1 MRIAVTV
8 LGILLA
14 ATASATTYKWVDRN
28 GVTHYSDRPQPGAEV
43 VELQRAQTFEPPAT
57 PTPGARTTPRAP
69 QAAAVQYEQ
78 LDLWKPSNDETIVNT
93 ANQVSVRLRLE
104 PDLQPDHKIWLYLDG
119 KRVDGQPSDALSFE
133 LTEVARGTH
142 TLNAVVT
149 GLDGKPIISSQT
161 ITFHLRQT
169 SLLQPSRAPRPTPR

>member
-1 MRIAVTV
+1 MRTAVTV

-14 ATASATTYKWVDRN
+14 AAASATTYKWVDRN

-43 VELQRAQTFEPPAT
+43 VELQRAQSFEPPAA
-57 PTPGARTTPRAP
+57 PTPGARTTPLAP

-93 ANQVSVRLRLE
+93 GNQVSVRLRLE